1 MAGGMDLGTS
11 SGSKGKKPLDMV
23 INLVP
28 FIDLM
33 AVTISFLIYASVWT
47 QVGRLQVAPTGQSS
61 ESTPTTD
68 TSVPVAVLISETTIT
83 VTSGGAHLDPL
94 PITRTAKSRIDMT
107 GFLATLKALKAQQPT
122 QNAITLLAEDT
133 VRYDDLIQFI
143 DTCVGAE
150 FPSVTV
156 SPASS

>member
-11 SGSKGKKPLDMV
+11 SGGKGKKPLDMV

-47 QVGRLQVAPTGQSS
+47 QVGRLQVAPSGQSS
-61 ESTPTTD
+61 ESIPPD
-68 TSVPVAVLISETTIT
+68 TSIPVAVVISETAIT
-83 VTSGGAHLDPL
+83 VTSGGARLEPL
-94 PITRTAKSRIDMT
+94 PITRNAKSRIDMT

-122 QNAITLLAEDT
+122 QNAITLSPEDT

-143 DTCVGAE
+143 DACVGAE